1 MSIKV
6 EYGASFREQLHH
18 FPVWDVGSAISLGD
32 YGTVDG
38 NCFSK
43 LGNISDWDIRP
54 ELDTSMPPAAYY
66 EFTSEGTKVVNTGAA
81 AAVAGAKA
89 ALEVHFETAFS
100 MFVRADQSH
109 VVSMANAGRVGNQL
123 KSAVGWKKK
132 YCWVS
137 SVRVAHSVVLLMNTR
152 GSSSIR
158 LEGDPGALGEVAAGK
173 ISGSA
178 SASVTVTGDAG
189 LRYLGGAGAIY
200 VDLMHHAFLGGTEP
214 QRADADGAYGEAE
227 VLLPETDIQR

>member
-1 MSIKV
+1 MAIKI
-6 EYGASFREQLHH
+6 EYGASFRDQLHH

-66 EFTSEGTKVVNTGAA
+66 EFTSEGTKVINTGATA
-81 AAVAGAKA
+81 GVAGAKG

-100 MFVRADQSH
+100 MFVRADLSH
-109 VVSMANAGRVGNQL
+109 VVSMANVARVGNQL
-123 KSAVGWKKK
+123 KSAVGWKRK

-137 SVRVAHSVVLLMNTR
+137 SVRVARSFVLLMNTR
-152 GSSSIR
+152 GSSSIK
-158 LEGDPGALGEVAAGK
+158 LEGDPGALAEVAAGK
-173 ISGSA
+173 ISGEA

-189 LRYLGGAGAIY
+189 LRYFGGAGAIY
-200 VDLMHHAFLGGTEP
+200 VDLMHHTLLGGTDP
-214 QRADADGAYGEAE
+214 KRADADGAYGEA
-227 VLLPETDIQR
+227 VPLSPDADIQR